1 MFPSSDP
8 AIHMPDD
15 EAYDPNSAE
24 GQYLQNAS
32 TIYTPNPNLSG
43 VASAQIANVFEPPVW
58 STEDAAVQDDLDFAP
73 SDYSQ
78 DGTDGWN
85 AGVGQSQHNSYQ
97 SQYARYQQ
105 ASAPVQYADP
115 TSTEEYD
122 PRHPYQPVMHEQ
134 PQVPLSHPADA
145 AGYHGAS
152 DIQARPPLPEASFSD
167 EVEYSDDNSL
177 FGDETDNIE
186 VPGHSDSQ
194 PSIPNQALLANSVF
208 TENDNAAEEVDVD
221 DVDAVSVGS
230 VEFSDI
236 VIIEAPDSLRPDRG
250 DSTLP
255 NKSWSESISKEPQSG
270 LQEAKK
276 IRKYRNNQ
284 FWDSVPAVSEDLLKE
299 QKWYVATPANR
310 EKTNFV

>member
-8 AIHMPDD
+8 AIHMPDN

-32 TIYTPNPNLSG
+32 IIYTANPDHG
-43 VASAQIANVFEPPVW
+43 EAASEQIANVFDPPAW
-58 STEDAAVQDDLDFAP
+58 STEDAAAQDDLDFAP

-85 AGVGQSQHNSYQ
+85 AGVGQSQHHSYQ
-97 SQYARYQQ
+97 SQYAPYQQ
-105 ASAPVQYADP
+105 VSAPAQYPDP
-115 TSTEEYD
+115 TSGEEYD

-134 PQVPLSHPADA
+134 PQAPPSQPGDA

-152 DIQARPPLPEASFSD
+152 DFQARPSLPEATFSD

-177 FGDETDNIE
+177 FGDETDDVE
-186 VPGHSDSQ
+186 VPEHSDSR
-194 PSIPNQALLANSVF
+194 PSVPNQAILANSVF
-208 TENDNAAEEVDVD
+208 TENDNAEEELDVD

-236 VIIEAPDSLRPDRG
+236 VIIEAPAPLRPDRG

-255 NKSWSESISKEPQSG
+255 NESRSKSISTEPQSG

-299 QKWYVATPANR
+299 QKRYVATTAS
-310 EKTNFV
+310 